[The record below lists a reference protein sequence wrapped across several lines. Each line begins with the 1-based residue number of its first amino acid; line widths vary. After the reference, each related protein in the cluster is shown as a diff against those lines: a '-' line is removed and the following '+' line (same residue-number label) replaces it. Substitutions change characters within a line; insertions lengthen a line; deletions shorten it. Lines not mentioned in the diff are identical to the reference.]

1 MLLPIPQSS
10 YRFLALALLLGS
22 QYPHR
27 VAAQGTSTPR
37 TCNRSAFLNMSTAT
51 TSLLAPIS
59 TDRQAA
65 NTIFICGYQIFSAG
79 TTTVKLETGTQ
90 VSTPCDT
97 NPTAITPTYNLVAG
111 ENVQDGSSFFRGL
124 SVQAG
129 LQLCAVNSGAV
140 NVGIM
145 VYYDNN
151 PI

>member
-1 MLLPIPQSS
+1 MRVPSQRVF
-10 YRFLALALLLGS
+10 RFLALALLLGLLAPG
-22 QYPHR
+22 QA
-27 VAAQGTSTPR
+27 AAQGTSTPR

-51 TSLLAPIS
+51 TSLLAPKS

-65 NTIFICGYQIFSAG
+65 DTIFICGYQIFSAG
-79 TTTVKLETGTQ
+79 TTTVLLETGTQ

-97 NPTAITPTYNLVAG
+97 NPTAITPTYSLVGG

-124 SVQAG
+124 SVPAG

-151 PI
+151 PL